1 MTQDNDTTQPH
12 ASRPQPVPGE
22 PPQGSPAPR
31 AVDAEEP
38 AADAAAPEA
47 TAEDALAGVERER
60 DQYLDAL
67 QRMKAEFENYRK
79 RTDRDRLAQ
88 RDAAARE
95 VVLDVVPVLDNLE
108 RAVEAL
114 GQADA
119 TLADGVEMVRQQ
131 LSAVLNGRGLQ
142 EIEVLG
148 QAFDPTLHD
157 AVSMAPSPEPEG
169 TIVAVVQKGYR
180 MGDAVV
186 RAAKVVVS
194 AGQ

>member
-1 MTQDNDTTQPH
+1 MKLSPKRFAATAIV
-12 ASRPQPVPGE
+12 ASLALAACG
-22 PPQGSPAPR
+22 
-31 AVDAEEP
+31 DDDDEP
-38 AADAAAPEA
+38 AADEPTEEPAEA

>member
-1 MTQDNDTTQPH
+1 MTQDGHITQPPPEP
-12 ASRPQPVPGE
+12 AAGE
-22 PPQGSPAPR
+22 PPAGTPTPAE
-31 AVDAEEP
+31 AEAP
-38 AADAAAPEA
+38 AADATPEPDAAGPLAEA
-47 TAEDALAGVERER
+47 TRER
-60 DQYLDAL
+60 DAYLDAL

-79 RTDRDRLAQ
+79 RTDRDRVAQ

-108 RAVEAL
+108 RAVAAL
-114 GQADA
+114 GQSDP
-119 TLADGVEMVRQQ
+119 TLVEGVEMVRQQ
-131 LSAVLNGRGLQ
+131 LAAVLGGRGLQ

-148 QAFDPTLHD
+148 QAFDPTQHD
-157 AVSMAPSPEPEG
+157 AVSMAPSPEAEG